1 MATTEKLFSY
11 GTLQQEEVQLST
23 FGRKL
28 EATPDALIGYQL
40 SMLKI
45 TNPEVVEISGK
56 EFHPVIIF
64 TGDENDEVPGTVF
77 EITSEELS
85 QADIYEEA
93 DYKRVA
99 APCISGATVWVYVSK
114 N

>member
-1 MATTEKLFSY
+1 MGTPEKIFSY

-45 TNPEVVEISGK
+45 TNPEVVTISGK

-64 TGDENDEVPGTVF
+64 TGNERDEVSGTVF
-77 EITSEELS
+77 EITSEELA
-85 QADIYEEA
+85 QADIYEAA

-99 APCISGATVWVYVSK
+99 APCRSGGTAWVYVSK

>member
-1 MATTEKLFSY
+1 MDTTQKLFSY

-45 TNPEVVEISGK
+45 TNPEVVAISGS
-56 EFHPVIIF
+56 EFHPVVIF
-64 TGDENDEVPGTVF
+64 TGNESDEVPGTVF
-77 EITSEELS
+77 EITPEELA
-85 QADIYEEA
+85 QADSYEEA

-99 APCISGATVWVYVSK
+99 APCRSGGTAWVYVQR
-114 N
+114 